1 MPELDSMIGTIAGAS
16 YDVQAPGKVWL
27 EYGPISMH
35 IQAELNG
42 QAYTAAALEG
52 AHKAVNVLNSLAL
65 YKNLAAQLIQSVP
78 ASKDYPAVFNQLIM
92 AARATGDPSV
102 TPMIAVAGTISE
114 LVAESMTERFG
125 ATKVI
130 VNNGGDIA
138 VKVEDNSL
146 VRVGIALDI
155 LTKKVTHFIPVTKES
170 GIGGICT
177 SGLGGRSFTKGV
189 ATAAV
194 AVGPS
199 ASIADACA
207 TLIGNATLVDDPAVE
222 QEFAEKIDP
231 LTDISGQ
238 RITTRVGRL
247 KPESVD
253 QALSQGIAKGM
264 EFIERGL
271 LHGVIVVVQDKMIMF
286 PKGIAVPR

>member
-1 MPELDSMIGTIAGAS
+1 MIGTIAGAS

-52 AHKAVNVLNSLAL
+52 AHEAVNVLNRLAL

-78 ASKDYPAVFNQLIM
+78 ASQDYPAVLNRLIM
-92 AARATGDPSV
+92 AARVTGDPSV

-114 LVAESMTERFG
+114 LVAESITVRSG

-138 VKVEDNSL
+138 VKIEDNSL
-146 VRVGIALDI
+146 VRAGIALDI
-155 LTKKVTHFIPVTKES
+155 LTQKVTHFIPVTKES

-222 QEFAEKIDP
+222 QEAAENIDP
-231 LTDISGQ
+231 LTDIGGQ

-253 QALSQGIAKGM
+253 KALSQGIAKGK

-271 LHGVIVVVQDKMIMF
+271 LHGVIVVVQDKMMMF